1 MKFLF
6 LLWITVR
13 ACFDASVWATA
24 VWCIL
29 CYFSNVL
36 WLQCFGI
43 SRAIH
48 FLSNLPFVNYI
59 SSHTKQHRLVYM
71 RVESASVGL
80 SVIFALLLSP
90 LLTIAAIALLSVL
103 QVWTN
108 LETHWLHTL
117 LFAACVIYNL
127 SRASGKRRL
136 AAVAHARSTQSASKV
151 SRSVR
156 VIDV

>member
-6 LLWITVR
+6 LLWVTIRGT
-13 ACFDASVWATA
+13 FDAAVWATA

-43 SRAIH
+43 FIAIH
-48 FLSNLPFVNYI
+48 FLSNMPLAKYVK
-59 SSHTKQHRLVYM
+59 SHTRQDCLHYIQI
-71 RVESASVGL
+71 EAGQVGL
-80 SVIFALLLSP
+80 SIFYGLILGP
-90 LLTIAAIALLSVL
+90 LITVAAIALLSVV

-117 LFAACVIYNL
+117 LFVACVVYNF
-127 SRASGKRRL
+127 SRANGKRRMVVL
-136 AAVAHARSTQSASKV
+136 ANTRSDESATRRARMM
-151 SRSVR
+151 R